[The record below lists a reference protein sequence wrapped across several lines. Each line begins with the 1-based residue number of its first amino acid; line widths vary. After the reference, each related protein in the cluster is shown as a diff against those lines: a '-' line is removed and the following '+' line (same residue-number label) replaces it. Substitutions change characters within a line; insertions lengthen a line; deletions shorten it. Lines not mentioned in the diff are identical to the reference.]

1 MRIARMSF
9 SVGVGL
15 IMLAGCASPT
25 SIIPTEIPSQPAVAS
40 ATAQPPLPTEPSP
53 TEAPAPSFEPATY
66 QDDIAGFAFDYPA
79 HWIVGPSQQ
88 QSRGGFTAFTS
99 WMRPADILP
108 DETPPGETR
117 MDATVQL
124 WDPKGDLE
132 AFIAQ
137 RQTAWEASGV
147 AVLDEKRW
155 SLEDGGTAASFVVEG
170 SDGAQ
175 GYFFFTTV
183 DDDYLVLSGSGDLA
197 LLAEIAGTVR
207 RTTPSDY

>member
-1 MRIARMSF
+1 MRIARTGLA
-9 SVGVGL
+9 VGVGV

-25 SIIPTEIPSQPAVAS
+25 PSIPARIPTQPVVAS
-40 ATAQPPLPTEPSP
+40 ATARTPLPTEPSP
-53 TEAPAPSFEPATY
+53 TDAPDLSFESATY

-99 WMRPADILP
+99 WTRPADILP

-117 MDATVQL
+117 MDALVQL

-132 AFIAQ
+132 AFIVQ
-137 RQTAWEASGV
+137 RQTAWQASGI
-147 AVLDEKRW
+147 AVLDERRW
-155 SLEDGGTAASFVVEG
+155 SLEDGRTAVSFVVEG

-183 DDDYLVLSGSGDLA
+183 GDDYLVLSGSGDLA

-207 RTTPSDY
+207 RTAPSDY